1 MKHYE
6 TIYGEAILIRYIVIG
21 MIILAIMKAAGISV
35 SDILALIK

>member
-21 MIILAIMKAAGISV
+21 MIIAGIMKAAGITIT
-35 SDILALIK
+35 DILALIK